1 MITADVP
8 QRLTEILI
16 AVLPWMV
23 VAMLTLNMSQ
33 RWFMHVGVGKRFATL
48 QLAGLVAALW
58 GAALFFGRFG
68 VSDLFLVP
76 VLGLLAAVAVVRRR
90 SIFPHRLRCASCG
103 ARLPIKRILYHD
115 DARCASC
122 AQEDK

>member
-1 MITADVP
+1 
-8 QRLTEILI
+8 
-16 AVLPWMV
+16 
-23 VAMLTLNMSQ
+23 
-33 RWFMHVGVGKRFATL
+33 
-48 QLAGLVAALW
+48 
-58 GAALFFGRFG
+58 

-76 VLGLLAAVAVVRRR
+76 VVGILAAVAAVRRK

-122 AQEDK
+122 AQEEK